1 MIPLPLYS
9 LTPLSKVTI
18 PSWKI
23 SGSPH
28 FVSLLSLPV
37 VLMLPAKP
45 SFPTN
50 ASSAPAMLLLYYLFL
65 CCPLTVGFL
74 PLCSMHSSSVILL
87 PWLPASSFKLVVLR
101 LVFLALLQHLFS
113 LFCFLP
119 SPYHQFSCS
128 DCVTLIFI
136 LLFSCNYL
144 KHFYN
149 LLYNILPI
157 FYTAPSNI

>member
-1 MIPLPLYS
+1 MQGCHKPLIFFKKKHHHSICEHNKVRYACSACLMSLWGFGEMIPLPLYS

-45 SFPTN
+45 SFATN
-50 ASSAPAMLLLYYLFL
+50 ASSALAMLLLYYLFL

-101 LVFLALLQHLFS
+101 LEFLALL
-113 LFCFLP
+113 
-119 SPYHQFSCS
+119 
-128 DCVTLIFI
+128 
-136 LLFSCNYL
+136 
-144 KHFYN
+144 
-149 LLYNILPI
+149 
-157 FYTAPSNI
+157 